1 MQRIYVGECDMEGY
15 ILTYKPVDDIG
26 RVKMH
31 HRLFGRIIYRN
42 YRGKK
47 YAYYNPGILDNIK
60 FYRLSTGKIFIQ
72 EKPDITDIKEFAEID
87 ISPGERDEKDMLLIT
102 GEEYWNKIAKE
113 RELFLK
119 RGGKK

>member
-1 MQRIYVGECDMEGY
+1 MEGY

-31 HRLFGRIIYRN
+31 HKLFGRIIYRN

-47 YAYYNPGILDNIK
+47 YAYYSPGILDDIQ
-60 FYRLSTGKIFIQ
+60 FYRLSTGKIFMVK
-72 EKPDITDIKEFAEID
+72 KPDISEINEFAEIE

-102 GEEYWNKIAKE
+102 GEQYWTKIAKE